1 MTPWSFSSLDAGG
14 VWHTPCFSHHRFG
27 THADRY
33 GRKEEKMKSLHR
45 LLIVPAALL
54 AFGCKGSDS
63 KNVDA
68 ALNSDLSMAS
78 QARPFTP
85 ADSVSAAEQARAN
98 SLTSTPAAPA
108 PVAAAP
114 VRHTTTHHVAR
125 SSGST
130 GSRTAS
136 SGGTYYPPARTGP
149 IDHVEKHPGRD
160 AAIGA
165 GAGAVIGAVTSK
177 NKVKGGII
185 GAAAGGI
192 LGAVIGNN
200 VDKKKVPNP

>member
-1 MTPWSFSSLDAGG
+1 
-14 VWHTPCFSHHRFG
+14 
-27 THADRY
+27 
-33 GRKEEKMKSLHR
+33 MKSLHR
-45 LLIVPAALL
+45 LLVIPAALL

-78 QARPFTP
+78 QARPYTP
-85 ADSVSAAEQARAN
+85 ADSVSVAERARAN
-98 SLTSTPAAPA
+98 SYTSA

-114 VRHTTTHHVAR
+114 ASAPVKERTVVHDVYR
-125 SSGST
+125 SHPSS
-130 GSRTAS
+130 SRAS
-136 SGGTYYPPARTGP
+136 SGNSNGSYSPPARTGP
-149 IDHVEKHPGRD
+149 IDHVEKNTKRD

-177 NKVKGGII
+177 NKVKGGLI
-185 GAAAGGI
+185 GGVVGGI
-192 LGAVIGNN
+192 LGGVVGNN